1 MLSKLS
7 IMSRADDLSEFIIES
22 KLITV
27 FTSSSES
34 GKPVF
39 LNDAANDGLRIF
51 IALQKFSQNMSG
63 ELFASIQRTV

>member
-7 IMSRADDLSEFIIES
+7 IMSKADDLSEFIIDS
-22 KLITV
+22 RLITA

-34 GKPVF
+34 GKPIF
-39 LNDAANDGLRIF
+39 LNDAANVGLRIF
-51 IALQKFSQNMSG
+51 IALQKFSQNMSD